1 MISSVYI
8 AKNVYGGDGMGRLG
22 DGRVIFVPGAWEGE
36 QVKAEIT
43 VAKKN
48 FVKARLVEVEEVS
61 PDREEPGRTVPGM
74 VYAGLAFKAENR
86 IKRQQLDE
94 ALARAR
100 IDHPEIVT
108 ISTEQALN
116 YRNKAVY
123 HFEGTKIGYLAEPE
137 HRVVEV
143 EQDPLVLPAINAALP
158 EIRQNVKAL
167 LTLGAKAVRDSIA
180 RKASVTV
187 RYSPKSGVKWWLG
200 DDVKDTV
207 MLETTLG
214 KSFEV
219 PAGGF
224 YQVNP
229 EAGERLVQAVRQEYL
244 NGKDSAPNVLDLYCG
259 VGVFG
264 ICCEPP
270 RLTGIESGRAAI
282 DFALKNADRARQ
294 PAAFYAEEVGRN
306 MRRIGIGSQ
315 TCVIV
320 DPPRDGLE
328 KGVAE
333 WLARSKAP
341 RIIYV
346 SCDPATLVRDL
357 RVMTRTYAVETV
369 KWVNMF
375 PRTARFETMVTLRKR
390 QA

>member
-1 MISSVYI
+1 MTSSVYI

-22 DGRVIFVPGAWEGE
+22 DGRVIFVPGAWAGE
-36 QVKAEIT
+36 QVKAEI
-43 VAKKN
+43 VLAKKH
-48 FVKARLVEVEEVS
+48 FVRARLVEVEEAS
-61 PDREEPGRTVPGM
+61 PEREAPGKTVPGM
-74 VYAGLAFKAENR
+74 VYAGLSFKSENGV
-86 IKRQQLDE
+86 KLAQLEE
-94 ALARAR
+94 ALSRAR
-100 IDHPEIVT
+100 IDHPAIETLKV
-108 ISTEQALN
+108 EKALN

-143 EQDPLVLPAINAALP
+143 EEDPLVLPEINAALP
-158 EIRQNVKAL
+158 EIRKNVKSL

-180 RKASVTV
+180 RKACVTV
-187 RYSPKSGVKWWLG
+187 RYSVKSGVKWWLG
-200 DDVKDTV
+200 DDAKDVT
-207 MLETTLG
+207 MLETTCG
-214 KSFEV
+214 KTFEV
-219 PAGGF
+219 PGGGF

-229 EAGERLVQAVRQEYL
+229 EAGEKLVQAVRQEYL
-244 NGKDSAPNVLDLYCG
+244 SGKDRAPNILDLYCG

-264 ICCEPP
+264 ICSEPP
-270 RLTGIESGRAAI
+270 KLTGIESGREAI
-282 DFALKNADRARQ
+282 DFAFKNADRARQ
-294 PAAFYAEEVGRN
+294 SAAFYAEEVGRN
-306 MRRIGIGSQ
+306 MRRIGIGGQ

-333 WLARSKAP
+333 WLARSRAP

-357 RVMTRTYAVETV
+357 RTMTQTYRVAGV

-375 PRTARFETMVTLRKR
+375 PRTARFETMVVLEKK
-390 QA
+390 